1 MLPSVVLFL
10 LSEGQQQARVICRF
24 DRFETHLRITELTLQ
39 IDVRVSFH
47 WFTFQ
52 VKDTAMNAVQMVAT
66 TVKIRRS
73 SLSAARC
80 LHRNAMNKAMETSFL
95 TDVRGV
101 KPSYR

>member
-10 LSEGQQQARVICRF
+10 LSKCQQQDRIIYRF
-24 DRFETHLRITELTLQ
+24 YGSQTHQRITELTLQ

-52 VKDTAMNAVQMVAT
+52 VRDTAMNAVQMVAT